1 MDITL
6 QLMSV
11 DDICPHCNYRQEKD
25 ARCIGEFFVM
35 LKYRRMG
42 IGLKV
47 ATQLFDEHRGSW
59 EVCYLRNNLPAG
71 KFWKKVVEEYT
82 NNHYKICGTEND
94 TQIGFT
100 FEN

>member
-11 DDICPHCNYRQEKD
+11 DGKIAGFALICPHCNYRHEED

-42 IGLKV
+42 IGLRV
-47 ATQLFDEHRGSW
+47 ATQLFDKHRGSW
-59 EVCYLRNNLPAG
+59 EVCY
-71 KFWKKVVEEYT
+71 
-82 NNHYKICGTEND
+82 
-94 TQIGFT
+94 
-100 FEN
+100 